1 MNINVLLTGDI
12 QVGKT
17 TVCQGVVE
25 LARRWGYNP
34 KGLLT
39 PPIFAEDGTK
49 VGIELVDIESGER
62 RVLARAGC
70 DLGGPQVGRYSFDAE
85 ALAWGRSILD
95 RAIGAGCDLL
105 VVDEIGY
112 LELEQNRGFSAVLK
126 ALQAGALPRTIIV
139 VRSSLVGKLHRLLPQ
154 VDFVAFTVAEE
165 NRDTLPL
172 AIAERVFDD
181 RGR

>member
-25 LARRWGYNP
+25 LARRWGYHP

-39 PPIFAEDGTK
+39 PPIFDEDGAK
-49 VGIELVDIESGER
+49 MGIELVDIDSGER

-126 ALQAGALPRTIIV
+126 DLQVRALPRTIIV
-139 VRSSLVGKLHRLLPQ
+139 VRSSLVEKLHQLLPQ
-154 VDFVAFTVAEE
+154 VDFVTFTVTEE
-165 NRDTLPL
+165 NRDDVPL

-181 RGR
+181 RG